1 MARIRS
7 GRSITT
13 IDITGPFF
21 EASADATFAEN
32 LRTMLEAIAAE
43 GQADV
48 RAQMAPHS
56 RSGFTESGVIGR
68 VKAMTGKE
76 WWQTAVVSQ
85 QHTFP
90 WGDHTTEAGA
100 AARAITKPGHAAGEQ
115 YRGGKLE
122 AQFHFFRKT
131 AGRLRRSRAVNIAEL
146 TKGLN

>member
-90 WGDHTTEAGA
+90 WKGHTTEAGDA
-100 AARAITKPGHAAGEQ
+100 AAAMVGNYRAGAQ

-131 AGRLRRSRAVNIAEL
+131 AGRLRRSRSVNIAEL